1 MKKMKKYLVLTLV
14 TYLYLPFI
22 SICQNNTKIEFIGAL
37 RTSTN
42 DVISFKISFKELV
55 NGTIEGESITDFY
68 GENSTK
74 SIIKGTIDRK
84 EGKLSFEEKSNISTK
99 SKASEN
105 EFCYIHAKNLKLK
118 TTNSK
123 TIVQGKFTG
132 VFNNGKKCAE
142 GNIYLVSAD
151 ILELFNEHNLNLD
164 SLKNIDSTNYVLLN
178 LNKVI
183 KENKALEKNETIEIK
198 WKTNEI
204 TLEIFDGF
212 AEDNDEISVYFNDS
226 KIVDNYSI
234 KQEKKIIK
242 IPFSKSG
249 TLKIEALNEGLYP
262 PNTVNLL
269 LKEGNRILPIRT
281 KLKKGE
287 FVYLKFNQN

>member
-1 MKKMKKYLVLTLV
+1 
-14 TYLYLPFI
+14 
-22 SICQNNTKIEFIGAL
+22 
-37 RTSTN
+37 
-42 DVISFKISFKELV
+42 
-55 NGTIEGESITDFY
+55 
-68 GENSTK
+68 
-74 SIIKGTIDRK
+74 
-84 EGKLSFEEKSNISTK
+84 
-99 SKASEN
+99 
-105 EFCYIHAKNLKLK
+105 
-118 TTNSK
+118 
-123 TIVQGKFTG
+123 
-132 VFNNGKKCAE
+132 
-142 GNIYLVSAD
+142 
-151 ILELFNEHNLNLD
+151 LELFNEHNLNLD
-164 SLKNIDSTNYVLLN
+164 SLKNIDSNNYVLLN

-183 KENKALEKNETIEIK
+183 KENKALEKNETLEIK

-242 IPFSKSG
+242 IPLSKSG

-262 PNTVNLL
+262 PNTVNIL